1 MVARGDRNYIR
12 TGRFQDEEQAH
23 ALDRGMLELMDREEL
38 PYITLPADV
47 DAINDFA
54 ATLLD

>member
-1 MVARGDRNYIR
+1 MVARGDRNYVR
-12 TGRFQDEEQAH
+12 NGRFKDEEQARE
-23 ALDRGMLELMDREEL
+23 LDSGMLELMDREEL
-38 PYITLPADV
+38 PYTTLPADV